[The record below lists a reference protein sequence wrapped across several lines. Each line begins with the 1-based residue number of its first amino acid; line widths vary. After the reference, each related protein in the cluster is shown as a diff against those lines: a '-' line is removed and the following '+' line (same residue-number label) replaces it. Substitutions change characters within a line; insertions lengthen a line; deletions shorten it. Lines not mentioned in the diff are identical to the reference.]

1 MKRGHLSQ
9 YFEAVAA
16 KRLTAVEAD
25 PQNSNQHEFNGTV
38 ALKKMLGTYETG
50 EKTHF
55 NSRFI
60 YMGEKDETVTSDGI
74 LSWYDSRFDKPRA
87 AEWRLYFK
95 TTDVSERAKPG
106 DLLILGKR
114 TDGTILTIVA
124 TAGSTAENQL
134 LWLFD
139 VPVQE
144 GTSFIYHG
152 FMEEDREVDF
162 TSRFI
167 LDELGVEVEE
177 PEAEYLDSLI
187 EEFDGVFPTTKKF
200 SEFARKT
207 VKNVDPA
214 NGPDGTLMTWMEQEE
229 KLFRRMERKI
239 VEQRLRAGFIT
250 ANNNTD
256 VDGFINFSLSVQNRR
271 KSRAGFA
278 LENHLEE
285 LLKLH
290 GIPFTRNGKTE
301 NKANPDFLFPGELE
315 YQTKE
320 YPDVMLSML
329 GVKTTCKDR
338 WRQVLSE
345 AARIRL
351 KHLLTLEPGISEA
364 QTIEMKAQHLQLVV
378 PASIH
383 ETYSP
388 DQRKWLLSVKEFVNM
403 IKNKQGM
410 T

>member
-25 PQNSNQHEFNGTV
+25 PKNSNQHEFNGTV

-50 EKTHF
+50 ETTNF

-60 YMGEKDETVTSDGI
+60 YMGEKDETVTSDGT
-74 LSWYDSRFDKPRA
+74 LSWYDSRFEKPRA
-87 AEWRLYFK
+87 SEWRLYFK
-95 TTDVSERAKPG
+95 NTDVSEMARPG

-124 TAGSTAENQL
+124 AAGSTAENQL

-144 GTSFIYHG
+144 GNSFIYHG
-152 FMEEDREVDF
+152 FLEQDKEVDF
-162 TSRFI
+162 ASRFI
-167 LDELGVEVEE
+167 LDELGIEVEE
-177 PEAEYLDSLI
+177 TEAAQLDSLI
-187 EEFDGVFPTTKKF
+187 VEFDGIFPTTKKF
-200 SEFARKT
+200 SEFSRKT
-207 VKNVDPA
+207 VKNVDPL
-214 NGPDGTLMTWMEQEE
+214 NDPDGTLMAWMEQEE
-229 KLFRRMERKI
+229 KLFRRLERKI
-239 VEQRLRAGFIT
+239 VEQRLRGGFIDG
-250 ANNNTD
+250 NNTTD
-256 VDGFINFSLSVQNRR
+256 VDGFISFSLSVQNRR

-285 LLKLH
+285 ILKLH

-364 QTIEMKAQHLQLVV
+364 QTIEMKAHHLQLVV

-383 ETYSP
+383 ATYSA
-388 DQRKWLLSVKEFVNM
+388 DQRKWLLSVKEFVKLM
-403 IKNKQGM
+403 KDKQGLV
-410 T
+410 

>member
-25 PQNSNQHEFNGTV
+25 PKNSNQHEFNGTV

-50 EKTHF
+50 ETTNF

-60 YMGEKDETVTSDGI
+60 YMGEKDETVTSDGT
-74 LSWYDSRFDKPRA
+74 LSWYDSRFEKPRA
-87 AEWRLYFK
+87 SEWRLYFK
-95 TTDVSERAKPG
+95 TTDVSELAKPG
-106 DLLILGKR
+106 DLLILGKQ

-124 TAGSTAENQL
+124 AAGSTAENQL

-144 GTSFIYHG
+144 GNSFIYHG
-152 FMEEDREVDF
+152 FLEQDKEVDF
-162 TSRFI
+162 ASRFI
-167 LDELGVEVEE
+167 LDELGIEIEE
-177 PEAEYLDSLI
+177 TEAAQLDSLI
-187 EEFDGVFPTTKKF
+187 TEFDGIFPTTKKF

-207 VKNVDPA
+207 VKNVDPV
-214 NGPDGTLMTWMEQEE
+214 NDPDRTLMAWMEQEE
-229 KLFRRMERKI
+229 KLFRRLERKI
-239 VEQRLRAGFIT
+239 VEQRLRGGFIDG
-250 ANNNTD
+250 NNTTD
-256 VDGFINFSLSVQNRR
+256 VDGFISFSLSVQNRR

-378 PASIH
+378 PTSIH
-383 ETYSP
+383 ATYSA
-388 DQRKWLLSVKEFVNM
+388 DQRKWLLSVKEF
-403 IKNKQGM
+403 IKLMKDKQGLD
-410 T
+410 